1 MRSTFAGFNT
11 AALAMKASQRA
22 LDVTGQNIANVNTA
36 GYTRQRLDLMSFHT
50 GMGPEKY
57 RSKYNVSVGN
67 GVLITG
73 ISQIRDP
80 YLDIR
85 FRNEMSNVG
94 GAEQKANILKQLEDI
109 FDEVDK
115 EKLQNNISELSSALQ
130 QLSGNVESKEFDS
143 IVRAT
148 MSKIT
153 SMLNQYANQLDTL
166 KAQTRTELEDID
178 VRRVNDILK
187 DIEGLN
193 KSIKRNNVYG
203 SPALEL
209 VDKRNELLDELSSYM
224 DINIERIKV
233 PIAGDP
239 TGQMI
244 EVLKV
249 THKSSGAVLIDDNK
263 SGSITYGTDADGK
276 ATLTIN
282 DTEGTDIPFPDDRGV
297 GIFRSTLE
305 MLNKKGSF
313 DNPPSEVRGIGFY
326 EESINLLAQELAKKF
341 NELNNLG
348 GATDQDLLETNDGT
362 SVITAKNIKVS
373 DRWLKGEIK
382 LNPSTDNTETG
393 KNGNVLRMIA
403 ALNEKKPFVASNGST
418 IFNGTY
424 QEYYANM
431 ESQMGLDYKS
441 TQSLLDNYS
450 TVARDIANMR
460 SDVSNVQLDEEGINI
475 LQFQKSYNAAARL
488 MTALDEAV
496 GTIINN
502 MGVVGR

>member
-178 VRRVNDILK
+178 V
-187 DIEGLN
+187 ES
-193 KSIKRNNVYG
+193 KSETRK
-203 SPALEL
+203 
-209 VDKRNELLDELSSYM
+209 
-224 DINIERIKV
+224 
-233 PIAGDP
+233 
-239 TGQMI
+239 MI
-244 EVLKV
+244 EKFV
-249 THKSSGAVLIDDNK
+249 D
-263 SGSITYGTDADGK
+263 
-276 ATLTIN
+276 
-282 DTEGTDIPFPDDRGV
+282 E
-297 GIFRSTLE
+297 
-305 MLNKKGSF
+305 
-313 DNPPSEVRGIGFY
+313 NP
-326 EESINLLAQELAKKF
+326 ESA
-341 NELNNLG
+341 
-348 GATDQDLLETNDGT
+348 
-362 SVITAKNIKVS
+362 
-373 DRWLKGEIK
+373 
-382 LNPSTDNTETG
+382 
-393 KNGNVLRMIA
+393 A
-403 ALNEKKPFVASNGST
+403 ALLRNWLNEDWN
-418 IFNGTY
+418 
-424 QEYYANM
+424 
-431 ESQMGLDYKS
+431 
-441 TQSLLDNYS
+441 
-450 TVARDIANMR
+450 
-460 SDVSNVQLDEEGINI
+460 
-475 LQFQKSYNAAARL
+475 
-488 MTALDEAV
+488 
-496 GTIINN
+496 
-502 MGVVGR
+502 